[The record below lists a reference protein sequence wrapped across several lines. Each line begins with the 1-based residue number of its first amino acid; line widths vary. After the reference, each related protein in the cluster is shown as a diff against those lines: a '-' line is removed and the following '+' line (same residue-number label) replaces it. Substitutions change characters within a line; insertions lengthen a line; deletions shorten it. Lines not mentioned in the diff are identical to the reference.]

1 MAVEVGGGHAY
12 PVDAVEV
19 VRLAA
24 AFGKFGVEPRHLR
37 TFRHAA
43 EREAGLYSQVV
54 TPLLYQRNPEA
65 RPCVTELKS
74 SSSWAPRSTRR
85 SCGRRSTT
93 SAGDEKRA
101 GGDALSADEIAA
113 IIVRLAGE
121 IDADHPDGVEI
132 VGLLKGGVF
141 LVADLVRALT
151 VRCTVDFLA
160 LSSYVA
166 GERRVRIL
174 KDLDQDVTGRDVVVA
189 ADVVDTGLSTA

>member
-1 MAVEVGGGHAY
+1 MRSG
-12 PVDAVEV
+12 P
-19 VRLAA
+19 AA
-24 AFGKFGVEPRHLR
+24 
-37 TFRHAA
+37 
-43 EREAGLYSQVV
+43 
-54 TPLLYQRNPEA
+54 
-65 RPCVTELKS
+65 
-74 SSSWAPRSTRR
+74 
-85 SCGRRSTT
+85 
-93 SAGDEKRA
+93 
-101 GGDALSADEIAA
+101 ALSADEIAA
-113 IIVRLAGE
+113 IIARLAGE

-189 ADVVDTGLSTA
+189 ADVVDTGLSIRYVIDLLERRGASRVDVCTLLDRPGRRILPVPLRYCGTEITEDFLVGFGLDYADRYRNLPSILVVDPDAVSADRRSFDAAVFG

>member
-1 MAVEVGGGHAY
+1 MTGG
-12 PVDAVEV
+12 P
-19 VRLAA
+19 AA
-24 AFGKFGVEPRHLR
+24 
-37 TFRHAA
+37 
-43 EREAGLYSQVV
+43 
-54 TPLLYQRNPEA
+54 
-65 RPCVTELKS
+65 
-74 SSSWAPRSTRR
+74 
-85 SCGRRSTT
+85 
-93 SAGDEKRA
+93 
-101 GGDALSADEIAA
+101 ALSADEIAA
-113 IIVRLAGE
+113 IVARLAGE

-189 ADVVDTGLSTA
+189 ADVVDTGLSIRYVIDLLERRGARRVDVCTLLDRPGRRILPVPLRYCGTEITEDFLVGFGLDYADRYRNLPSIHVVDPEGISRERGVMEAALFGWAGAVSTVEPRE